1 MLPQGGKIME
11 DANRLLERAEHYRLL
26 IKSVADDLAIHAMC
40 AMAEDLE
47 KQAAQLKGMADRRSP
62 ER

>member
-1 MLPQGGKIME
+1 ME
-11 DANRLLERAEHYRLL
+11 EVNKLLERAEYYRLL

-47 KQAAQLKGMADRRSP
+47 KQAAQLKGRVERRSP
-62 ER
+62 ETRQLHA

>member
-1 MLPQGGKIME
+1 ME

-26 IKSVADDLAIHAMC
+26 INSVADDVAIHAMC

-47 KQAAQLKGMADRRSP
+47 KQAAQLKRTAERRSH
-62 ER
+62 ETHQLYV